1 MDEVTKIRHI
11 VKQPKHQTKIYETMT
26 QKMLDISLLRTVI
39 PEKLKAKRNESSE
52 YHGLFL
58 QFLGCSVKKGN
69 LGRAQ

>member
-1 MDEVTKIRHI
+1 
-11 VKQPKHQTKIYETMT
+11 MT
-26 QKMLDISLLRTVI
+26 HKMLDISLLRTVI

>member
-1 MDEVTKIRHI
+1 
-11 VKQPKHQTKIYETMT
+11 MT

-58 QFLGCSVKKGN
+58 QFLGCRVKKGN